1 MLLSLSVIMLS
12 TLSSSSITSRT
23 QCKSTKLKKQ
33 CFANFHRCLSHE
45 ARGRKRGQKTF
56 IFCIAVLFKGASIS
70 RKQQSYSEDDLR
82 DVIDLMRRSTGES
95 ASTMDAILVS
105 AIAPRQ
111 ECLNFCQRRRKEF
124 WSWRMTSAND
134 NNYNQLLFRKS
145 WKKKKFQTKRKRLE
159 QSLNRNK
166 TCLMRFVY
174 FLLNSFSSSV

>member
-1 MLLSLSVIMLS
+1 MPQPRSQGQKKGSKDFYFFASRCFSKELLSLG
-12 TLSSSSITSRT
+12 SS
-23 QCKSTKLKKQ
+23 K
-33 CFANFHRCLSHE
+33 
-45 ARGRKRGQKTF
+45 
-56 IFCIAVLFKGASIS
+56 
-70 RKQQSYSEDDLR
+70 SYSEDDLR

-95 ASTMDAILVS
+95 VTTMDAILVS

-134 NNYNQLLFRKS
+134 NNYNQSLFRKS
-145 WKKKKFQTKRKRLE
+145 WKKKEFQTKRKRFE
-159 QSLNRNK
+159 QSLNKNE